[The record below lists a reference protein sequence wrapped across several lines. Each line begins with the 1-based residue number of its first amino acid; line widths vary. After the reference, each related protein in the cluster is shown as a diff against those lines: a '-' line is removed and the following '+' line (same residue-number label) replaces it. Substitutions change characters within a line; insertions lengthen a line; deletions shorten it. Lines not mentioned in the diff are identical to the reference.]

1 MKVKKTNNFMVMFG
15 SIFLIVGLITILSG
29 VGMFV
34 SFLSFKSTA
43 VETQAVITDIETVK
57 TRNNGK
63 TKISYSVFIEYTFE
77 GMQYDNMLGY
87 YSSGMHKGQVVKIYV
102 DPESPNNIRSNSL
115 LAEILMI
122 VLGLPFTIFGMC
134 FVVSSIRKAATKK
147 RLLCDGEQ
155 MIGTITYVALDKSVR
170 INGRYPYKAEVEVI
184 DPMTGEKYLYS
195 SEGIMQDITWLTGE
209 SVTVYVDAADRSCYY
224 VDIVAAIETSTA
236 KNRIYD
242 YR

>member
-1 MKVKKTNNFMVMFG
+1 MKVKNTNNFMVMFG
-15 SIFLIVGLITILSG
+15 SIFLIVGLITVLSG
-29 VGMFV
+29 IGMFV

-43 VETQAVITDIETVK
+43 AETQAVITDIETIK

-77 GMQYDNMLGY
+77 GVQYDNMLGY

-102 DPESPNNIRSNSL
+102 DPESPTNIRSNSL

-122 VLGLPFTIFGMC
+122 VMGLPFAIVGMC
-134 FVVSSIRKAATKK
+134 FVISSIRKTATKK
-147 RLLCDGEQ
+147 RLLLEGEQ
-155 MIGTITYVALDKSVR
+155 MSGTITLVAMDRSLR
-170 INGRYPYKAEVEVI
+170 INGKHPYKAEVEVI

-209 SVTVYVDAADRSCYY
+209 SVTVYVDAADRSRYY
-224 VDIVAAIETSTA
+224 VDIVAAMETSTSGS
-236 KNRIYD
+236 RIHD

>member
-1 MKVKKTNNFMVMFG
+1 MVMFG

-122 VLGLPFTIFGMC
+122 VLGLPFTILGMC

-147 RLLCDGEQ
+147 RLLRDGEQ

-170 INGRYPYKAEVEVI
+170 INGKHPYKAEVEVI

-224 VDIVAAIETSTA
+224 VDIIATIETSTA